1 MARKSVRPGITAKA
15 LQRWDIPVSSSE
27 AAGHSPHDE
36 RGLPAGVQ
44 ALAGYW
50 WLWLIV
56 GIAWIVAS
64 LVILQFNHASIVTVS
79 VILGIM
85 FALAAAQQFVLMMVA
100 DSMRW
105 LWALFGVLF
114 AICSIICFVE
124 PAGTFTGL
132 ANVLGFL
139 FLVVGIWWI
148 IQAFLGKAVNPLWW
162 LGLISGILL
171 IALAFW
177 TSGQFF
183 LQRAY
188 VLLVFAGIWALMQG
202 ILEIVRAFQIRS
214 LRG

>member
-1 MARKSVRPGITAKA
+1 
-15 LQRWDIPVSSSE
+15 VSSSE
-27 AAGHSPHDE
+27 ASRQFPYGEAGM
-36 RGLPAGVQ
+36 PAGVR
-44 ALAGYW
+44 ALAAYW
-50 WLWLIV
+50 WLWLVV

-85 FALAAAQQFVLMMVA
+85 FALAAVQQFVLTVVA

-105 LWALFGVLF
+105 LWALFGVFF
-114 AICSIICFVE
+114 AVCSIICFVQ

-139 FLVVGIWWI
+139 FLVVGVWWI
-148 IQAFLGKAVNPLWW
+148 IQAFLGKVVNPLWW

-171 IALAFW
+171 IVLAFW

-188 VLLVFAGIWALMQG
+188 TLLVFAGIWALMQG
-202 ILEIVRAFQIRS
+202 IIEIVRAFQIRS
-214 LRG
+214 LREGT